1 MSKEKKSKKKVNP
14 WVKPRVKKAEEKS
27 SPARYIIEVKP
38 DTREQVMSQ
47 LEEITDVSIVKK
59 SADRYI
65 VLIAPSEAIAIIE
78 DIPEVVKISAD
89 TLAWIKD
96 MSLFSGEIDD
106 PWIGTTKLSSIEIEC
121 GPLDVPGTLLMK
133 ILGDTE
139 ENIYT
144 TDYTRRYLN
153 IPEDNTITTRVAV
166 LDTGLLWPHLLM
178 KKMVFLNSFTGEPP
192 LDGQGHGCL
201 TGKTKVLTS
210 FCGLMTLEELWN
222 RVASGP
228 ISQNKGE
235 FKPIKREIN
244 TPSKS
249 GITRVLGVYRT
260 RAEEKVV
267 VQTKQAT
274 IESTTWHRFFV
285 VIPRKAPSPI
295 YHRRWYM
302 GYDIEERE
310 AKDLKS
316 GDVLLLST
324 FRNSSWS
331 IGIDTKLSY
340 LGGLTRGDG
349 TLINGKRKV
358 RLRRGRDWKG
368 EVYETT
374 RSRYELR
381 IHDQNIVFLERLAS
395 FIGKGSIQKEA
406 KSKGRYLDIYGKKLV
421 REVEQLLEP
430 PFRDLDALRA
440 WIAGFFDA
448 EGNVDEKGIRI
459 CNTDRD
465 LLESLSEAMN
475 IVGIYNR
482 IHSGGESKGS
492 RTWHLRV
499 YDRDLFYSFIK
510 PYSLHPKIEKIIG
523 KTRESYNHKIKRSP
537 TDLMV
542 QIDDVEVV
550 SCDEWFYDLTTNE
563 ENYSADGLIVHNTW
577 CSTTAFGDK
586 ASHPAYGPCSGIADP
601 TEQMHGKVLSNAG
614 FGMTSWILDGMY
626 YAVKEYGAKV
636 VSMSL
641 GGPLQGSAIDDD
653 PMCRL
658 IASLK
663 DEAIFVVAA
672 GNSGPDEWSIG
683 SPGAAPDALT
693 VASWG
698 IIRDD
703 IASFSSRGPSGEYYK
718 DNRDIWEQ
726 DKEAAGENIIKPDCA
741 CPGGDDGEKLL
752 SGCAGWYDPVAD
764 LVPQFGTMRGTS
776 MATPHAAGIIALAY
790 DRGMIRTADDV
801 RRRIKTSYKSIHS
814 GYGLL
819 SWDKLFG

>member
-1 MSKEKKSKKKVNP
+1 MSKEKKSKKVNP

-27 SPARYIIEVKP
+27 SPARYIIEVRP
-38 DTREQVMSQ
+38 DTREQVISQ

-65 VLIAPSEAIAIIE
+65 VLVAPSEAIAIIE

-106 PWIGTTKLSSIEIEC
+106 PWIGTTRLSSIEIEC

-139 ENIYT
+139 ESIYT

-178 KKMVFLNSFTGEPP
+178 KKMVHLNSFTGEPP
-192 LDGQGHGCL
+192 LDGQGHG
-201 TGKTKVLTS
+201 
-210 FCGLMTLEELWN
+210 
-222 RVASGP
+222 
-228 ISQNKGE
+228 
-235 FKPIKREIN
+235 
-244 TPSKS
+244 
-249 GITRVLGVYRT
+249 
-260 RAEEKVV
+260 
-267 VQTKQAT
+267 
-274 IESTTWHRFFV
+274 
-285 VIPRKAPSPI
+285 
-295 YHRRWYM
+295 
-302 GYDIEERE
+302 
-310 AKDLKS
+310 
-316 GDVLLLST
+316 
-324 FRNSSWS
+324 
-331 IGIDTKLSY
+331 
-340 LGGLTRGDG
+340 
-349 TLINGKRKV
+349 
-358 RLRRGRDWKG
+358 
-368 EVYETT
+368 
-374 RSRYELR
+374 
-381 IHDQNIVFLERLAS
+381 
-395 FIGKGSIQKEA
+395 
-406 KSKGRYLDIYGKKLV
+406 
-421 REVEQLLEP
+421 
-430 PFRDLDALRA
+430 
-440 WIAGFFDA
+440 
-448 EGNVDEKGIRI
+448 
-459 CNTDRD
+459 
-465 LLESLSEAMN
+465 
-475 IVGIYNR
+475 
-482 IHSGGESKGS
+482 
-492 RTWHLRV
+492 
-499 YDRDLFYSFIK
+499 
-510 PYSLHPKIEKIIG
+510 
-523 KTRESYNHKIKRSP
+523 
-537 TDLMV
+537 
-542 QIDDVEVV
+542 
-550 SCDEWFYDLTTNE
+550 
-563 ENYSADGLIVHNTW
+563 TW
-577 CSTTAFGDK
+577 CSTCAFGDK

-693 VASWG
+693 IASWG
-698 IIRDD
+698 IIRND
-703 IASFSSRGPSGEYYK
+703 IAGFSSRGPSGEYYK
-718 DNRDIWEQ
+718 DNRDVWEQ
-726 DKEAAGENIIKPDCA
+726 DKEAAGKNIVKPDCA

-790 DRGMIRTADDV
+790 DRGLVRTADDV

-819 SWDKLFG
+819 SWDRLFG